1 MLTLRPYQQRVL
13 DDLWRWF
20 ESNGDGDPVI
30 EACVGAGKSVLIA
43 ELCRRAIAQHADTRI
58 LMLVHSKELI
68 EQNLAKLLQVWPGAP
83 VGAYS
88 ASLGARQLGRAVTY
102 ATIGSVARRAHEL
115 GHLDL
120 VLVDEC
126 FVAGTLVETPNGSS
140 PIELIK
146 PGDLVFNAAGI
157 GTVQAIRSIES
168 EDLYD
173 VSTDDGNVITCTGNH
188 PFFTERGFVRASAL
202 ERGAHLYSP
211 QAVRALWRGVQAVQD
226 DERGCVAEAALLL
239 NLLLQETREPDAY
252 RECAYRHEP
261 EAAGDQA
268 PAIGTSRK
276 WLPAH
281 IDGAW
286 TAFPV
291 GQRLDVEY
299 ADHDWHAGRQRI
311 SAALQ
316 AGHQQSGT
324 EDLHRGGREL
334 SCFPQGGGRE
344 EAAVPGVARVARVS
358 RHRCEGARTVFN
370 LQVCGHPS
378 YFAGGYLV
386 HNCHLIGPSET
397 TQYRRL
403 IDALR
408 QICPALRVV
417 GWTGTAFR
425 GDGVW
430 LTQQGLFTHVA
441 ARVTMAE
448 LLRDG
453 YLAPLVTQET
463 ATHIDT
469 AGVRTQGGDY
479 VVSALARATDRA
491 ELVQA
496 ACAELV
502 RLAAERRRWLVFAVT
517 VEHAEHLAAEL
528 RTAHGIDCAV
538 VSAETQKA
546 ERERLIRAFR
556 TGRLRALVN
565 VAVLTTGFDA
575 PELDCIA
582 LLRATQSPVLYVQI
596 AGRGMRTAPAKSN
609 CLWLDFTATTASLG
623 PVDAIKG
630 RNKPPAMGGGPA
642 PCKYCDECGNPNAT
656 AVLACVHCGHLF
668 PPPERIKHE
677 ARADTTAA
685 VLSTGPEWYS
695 VTRVAYG
702 HHPGRDGKPDS
713 LRVDY
718 WSGLRRVA
726 SEWVCLEHTGY
737 PRMKA
742 SRWWMTRSDAAP
754 PDSVGEALDRL
765 AELREPGRIAV
776 QMDGKYATV
785 VSAQFAQAK
794 EAA

>member
-20 ESNGDGDPVI
+20 ASNGDGDPVI

-102 ATIGSVARRAHEL
+102 ATIGSVAKRAHEL

-120 VLVDEC
+120 VLVDE
-126 FVAGTLVETPNGSS
+126 
-140 PIELIK
+140 
-146 PGDLVFNAAGI
+146 
-157 GTVQAIRSIES
+157 
-168 EDLYD
+168 
-173 VSTDDGNVITCTGNH
+173 
-188 PFFTERGFVRASAL
+188 
-202 ERGAHLYSP
+202 
-211 QAVRALWRGVQAVQD
+211 
-226 DERGCVAEAALLL
+226 
-239 NLLLQETREPDAY
+239 
-252 RECAYRHEP
+252 
-261 EAAGDQA
+261 
-268 PAIGTSRK
+268 
-276 WLPAH
+276 
-281 IDGAW
+281 
-286 TAFPV
+286 
-291 GQRLDVEY
+291 
-299 ADHDWHAGRQRI
+299 
-311 SAALQ
+311 
-316 AGHQQSGT
+316 
-324 EDLHRGGREL
+324 
-334 SCFPQGGGRE
+334 
-344 EAAVPGVARVARVS
+344 
-358 RHRCEGARTVFN
+358 
-370 LQVCGHPS
+370 
-378 YFAGGYLV
+378 
-386 HNCHLIGPSET
+386 CHLIGPSET

-408 QICPALRVV
+408 QLCPALRVV

-565 VAVLTTGFDA
+565 VAVLTTGFDV